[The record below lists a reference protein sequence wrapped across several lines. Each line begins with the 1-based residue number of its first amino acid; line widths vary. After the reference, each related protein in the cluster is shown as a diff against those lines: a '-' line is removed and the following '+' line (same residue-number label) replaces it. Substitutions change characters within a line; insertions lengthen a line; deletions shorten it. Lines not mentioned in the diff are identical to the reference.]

1 MKTNWRDKWMWQRVI
16 YPVSVL
22 MLMLPAVAN
31 ADEANKLLNMCKACH
46 GESGV
51 SRFEHIPNIGW
62 QNSDYLLK
70 QLRAFKAENRQDPT
84 MTKVAQLLSEADMQ
98 LMADYFY
105 LGKDK

>member
-1 MKTNWRDKWMWQRVI
+1 MLLRAI
-16 YPVSVL
+16 YSAGVL
-22 MLMLPAVAN
+22 MLLLPAVTH
-31 ADEANKLLNMCKACH
+31 ADESNKLLNMCKACH
-46 GESGV
+46 GESGM

-70 QLRAFKAENRQDPT
+70 QLRAFKAGTRQDPT

-98 LMADYFY
+98 QMAEYFY